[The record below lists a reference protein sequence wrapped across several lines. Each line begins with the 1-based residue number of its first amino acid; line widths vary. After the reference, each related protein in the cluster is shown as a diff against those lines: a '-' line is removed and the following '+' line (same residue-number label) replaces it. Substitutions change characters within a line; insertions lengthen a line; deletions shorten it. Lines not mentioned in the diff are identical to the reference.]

1 MNPVQEGPDRKADWV
16 KAAFRCL
23 HDKKSWCG
31 RIHAHKLLV
40 IGDLLG
46 VINQPFKFTLY
57 QYGPYSFDLDS
68 EIARL
73 EAFGVLD
80 VQFTKP
86 GYGPSYKV
94 VPDDCGGDGE
104 GFEGLKR
111 VADKVG
117 SWPSKQ
123 LELVSTCLWAAVK
136 EGMHGDEEIVNRVL
150 ALKPRY
156 SKQEVQKALESAK
169 DLQRDLQS
177 TEGSTHSL

>member
-1 MNPVQEGPDRKADWV
+1 MNPVQESPSRKADWV

-23 HDKKSWCG
+23 HAKKSWCG
-31 RIHAHKLLV
+31 RIHAHKLLA

-46 VINQPFKFTLY
+46 VIDQPFKFTLY

-86 GYGPSYKV
+86 GYGPRYTV
-94 VPDDCGGDGE
+94 VQDDCE
-104 GFEGLKR
+104 GADKAFEGLER
-111 VADKVG
+111 VAEKVG
-117 SWPSKQ
+117 SWPSKK

-136 EGMHGDEEIVNRVL
+136 ENMRGDEEIVNRVK

-156 SKQEVQKALESAK
+156 SKQEVQEALESAK
-169 DLQRDLQS
+169 GLQKDLQK
-177 TEGSTHSL
+177 